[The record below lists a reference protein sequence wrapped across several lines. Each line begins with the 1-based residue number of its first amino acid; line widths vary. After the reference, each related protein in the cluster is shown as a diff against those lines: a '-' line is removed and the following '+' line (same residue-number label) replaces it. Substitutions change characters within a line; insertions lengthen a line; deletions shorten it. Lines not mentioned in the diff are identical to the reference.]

1 MVLNTEAFA
10 KWQRIQL
17 KVDDSLQSLVHGSS
31 DNRDVLSLT
40 NKVDQGVQ
48 KNSGIL
54 PPETATSTVVCS
66 PSSAEAEAEVPTD
79 LLSNGLRKVFAT
91 QDAT

>member
-1 MVLNTEAFA
+1 M
-10 KWQRIQL
+10 
-17 KVDDSLQSLVHGSS
+17 KVDDSLQSPRPVPATIGQ
-31 DNRDVLSLT
+31 LSLT

-66 PSSAEAEAEVPTD
+66 PLQREVVAKFPTD
-79 LLSNGLRKVFAT
+79 LLSNGLRKVFST
-91 QDAT
+91 QDATE